1 MNEGFVVYG
10 AVGCGSAAVEAALTL
25 VGARFRI
32 EDVPYKAL
40 AGGVNPMAQ
49 VPSLELP
56 GGELMT
62 ESAAIL
68 IWLADS
74 YPAARLAPAL
84 DSPTRPAFLRWMA
97 FVSSAIYS
105 LYWLKDDPSRVAPD
119 AESQAFLKTH
129 LGDRIAA
136 CWGIM
141 EAGIDPGR
149 YILGDDL
156 SVLDLYVTVVGR
168 WTPREPLHQTIAP
181 RIGEIIRR
189 VEADPRLEAIWA
201 ERFPRLPGDDQ

>member
-1 MNEGFVVYG
+1 MSEEFVVYG

-25 VGARFRI
+25 IAAPFRI
-32 EDVPYKAL
+32 EEVPFKAL
-40 AGGVNPMAQ
+40 AGGANPMAQ
-49 VPSLELP
+49 VPSLRLP

-68 IWLADS
+68 IWLADT
-74 YPAARLAPAL
+74 YPASQLAPAL
-84 DSPTRPAFLRWMA
+84 HSPARPAFLRWMA

-105 LYWLKDDPSRVAPD
+105 LYWLKDDPSRVAAD
-119 AESQAFLKTH
+119 SESQAFLKAR
-129 LGDRIAA
+129 LSDRIAA

-141 EAGIDPGR
+141 EAQIHPGR
-149 YILGDDL
+149 YLLGDNL

-168 WTPREPLHQTIAP
+168 WTPREPLHQTVAP

-189 VEADPRLEAIWA
+189 VESDPRLSALWA
-201 ERFPRLPGDDQ
+201 ERFPRRPGDDQ